1 MLGKVEGRS
10 RRGWLRML
18 GWHHRI
24 NGHEFEQTPRDSEG
38 QGSLACCSLWVGC
51 RESDNTEQQKQGG
64 SSKYENRRGLP
75 TCASPHTHPLWVFS
89 SLLLLDPLPCKHFMP
104 EACGHIPY
112 RAVMVWICCLCW
124 QNLDLLVGGFSLS
137 LWCNGN
143 SRLWSQR
150 LGSAGYSP
158 SQPQFSG
165 L

>member
-1 MLGKVEGRS
+1 MLGKIEGRS
-10 RRGWLRML
+10 RRGWLRMV

-38 QGSLACCSLWVGC
+38 QGSLACCSLWVA
-51 RESDNTEQQKQGG
+51 ESQTLLSNN
-64 SSKYENRRGLP
+64 SKGEAASMRTDVDSP
-75 TCASPHTHPLWVFS
+75 CAHLLTLILSVYFPPSFS
-89 SLLLLDPLPCKHFMP
+89 WTRCPANSFMP
-104 EACGHIPY
+104 EACGHTPY
-112 RAVMVWICCLCW
+112 RAVMVWVCCLCW

-150 LGSAGYSP
+150 LGSAGYFP